1 MKKSTLWITESLIPQ
16 KSLVPTLN
24 QWGIKHM
31 DYARFQDLTPEEVE
45 KLGAENTVIF
55 HGSLEVADKMAKNP
69 HLVPGAFCATDKFLC
84 TSWYPGLREYIVN
97 SDYHLTTV
105 KDLVGGNGVAKFYG
119 DLYGGKIFV
128 RPDSPLKPFSGR
140 VLDTSNITLESLDHG
155 YYYDS
160 VDLDIIVAPVQEVG
174 REWRF
179 VMAYLGSHRVLGV
192 SGYDKD
198 RNPISPEEAP
208 LTFAFEV
215 APKAQPLVTDLVY
228 VLDIAEVGG
237 ELKVMELNPF
247 SGASLYSCDLGKV
260 IPGVTAA
267 ATEPAPRSFC
277 IRRVLDRMAAMGAF
291 DDDFPE
297 GFAGG
302 GPSGRAIAGRNRS

>member
-1 MKKSTLWITESLIPQ
+1 MKKGTLWITESLIPQ
-16 KSLVPTLN
+16 KSLVPMLN
-24 QWGIKHM
+24 QLGLKHM
-31 DYARFQDLTPEEVE
+31 DYARFQDMTPEEVE
-45 KLGAENTVIF
+45 KLGTEHTVIF
-55 HGSLEVADKMAKNP
+55 HGSQEVADQLAKNP
-69 HLVPGAFCATDKFLC
+69 RLTPGAFCATDKFLC
-84 TSWYPGLREYIVN
+84 TSWYPGLREHIVN

-155 YYYDS
+155 YYYNS
-160 VDLDIIVAPVQEVG
+160 VTLDLIVAPVQEIG

-179 VMAYLGSHRVLGV
+179 VMAYFGGLHRVLGV

-208 LTFAFEV
+208 LTFALEV
-215 APKAQPLVTDLVY
+215 ALKAQPLVTDLAY

-247 SGASLYSCDLGKV
+247 SGASLYSCDLKEV
-260 IPGVTAA
+260 IPGVTEAA
-267 ATEPAPRSFC
+267 EAASYLALIQRG
-277 IRRVLDRMAAMGAF
+277 LARMKAMGAF

-302 GPSGRAIAGRNRS
+302 GPSGRAIAGRGRA